1 MKIEVSRFRHNG
13 NYGSGKPNS
22 FSIVLTDENGKIIKY
37 GWRYNPSTA
46 LKEPMDGFDY
56 SNETAKEIYGKIASM
71 ITDAKYD
78 QESSSVIYPTSNV
91 KVSNVL
97 GTKSGNNIYLR
108 TNFTNNSGSNLGYFR
123 FMIDPEGNV
132 TDSGTY
138 ECFFVGAAR
147 FPEPEMPL
155 TIDLGQVNLDPTWQD
170 IADKPFTS
178 LGQGLVVNN
187 GILTIDES
195 KLGGGGKPILL
206 AHVIGVSNSSDWG
219 IANELRGIFHGSSTG
234 DAFMVVM
241 TITNARQETYTL
253 PMTYKSSSVVK
264 FGDSFGAKVSVNM
277 MNGTVSV
284 EGSTNGVVIPAN
296 TMADVSIHAIPL
308 PSSSGSFPTI

>member
-1 MKIEVSRFRHNG
+1 M
-13 NYGSGKPNS
+13 P
-22 FSIVLTDENGKIIKY
+22 D
-37 GWRYNPSTA
+37 
-46 LKEPMDGFDY
+46 
-56 SNETAKEIYGKIASM
+56 
-71 ITDAKYD
+71 
-78 QESSSVIYPTSNV
+78 
-91 KVSNVL
+91 
-97 GTKSGNNIYLR
+97 
-108 TNFTNNSGSNLGYFR
+108 
-123 FMIDPEGNV
+123 
-132 TDSGTY
+132 
-138 ECFFVGAAR
+138 

-155 TIDLGQVNLDPTWQD
+155 TIDLGQIDLDPTWES

-178 LGQGLVVNN
+178 LGQGLVVND

-219 IANELRGIFHGSSTG
+219 IANELRGIWHGSSTG

-253 PMTYKSSSVVK
+253 PMTYKSSGVVK
-264 FGDSFGAKVSVNM
+264 FGDSFGGKVSVNM

-284 EGSTNGVVIPAN
+284 EGSTNGVIIPAN

>member
-1 MKIEVSRFRHNG
+1 M
-13 NYGSGKPNS
+13 P
-22 FSIVLTDENGKIIKY
+22 D
-37 GWRYNPSTA
+37 
-46 LKEPMDGFDY
+46 
-56 SNETAKEIYGKIASM
+56 
-71 ITDAKYD
+71 
-78 QESSSVIYPTSNV
+78 
-91 KVSNVL
+91 
-97 GTKSGNNIYLR
+97 
-108 TNFTNNSGSNLGYFR
+108 
-123 FMIDPEGNV
+123 
-132 TDSGTY
+132 
-138 ECFFVGAAR
+138 

-155 TIDLGQVNLDPTWQD
+155 TIDLGQIDLDPTWES

-178 LGQGLVVNN
+178 LGQGLVVND

-219 IANELRGIFHGSSTG
+219 IANELRGIWHGSSTG

-253 PMTYKSSSVVK
+253 PMTYKSSGVVK

-284 EGSTNGVVIPAN
+284 EGSANGVVIPAN
-296 TMADVSIHAIPL
+296 TMVDVSIHAIPL